1 MVHSRSWLAADAPR
15 DIGLIN
21 KWLFTIPTDIRNT
34 FSQLSKLDK
43 ALVLARLIH
52 ERTIEARDAYA
63 HSAPDSAQL
72 MKCNESMH
80 QLAGFLLTMLSD
92 KDASGQQ
99 EFIADAIERIA
110 RGSPS
115 RKAPLERW
123 LSEFKREGD

>member
-1 MVHSRSWLAADAPR
+1 MVHSWSWLGADALR

-21 KWLFTIPTDIRNT
+21 KWLFTMPTDIQNT

-63 HSAPDSAQL
+63 HSAPDGAQL

-80 QLAGFLLTMLSD
+80 QLAGFLLTMLS
-92 KDASGQQ
+92 AGGQQ

-110 RGSPS
+110 CGSPI
-115 RKAPLERW
+115 RRAQLERW
-123 LSEFKREGD
+123 LSEIKREGD